1 MTGRILFFR
10 RLRAEWLF
18 QLKVIQSVFDW
29 VVIFYTALPAL
40 IIFLFLYADMW
51 HNIDLYWS
59 IKIPFNVVLLT
70 ALLFLLRGNFR
81 TFAMEAD
88 LLFITR
94 RKRLFQSLK
103 QWALFYS
110 LGQVIIGIGL
120 LIGLL
125 LPILVE
131 IYGFMWM
138 DIVYLLFFL
147 IGYQLF
153 QQTIKKFVF
162 NRFLKVFLVG
172 LLLIGTLFAWQYSQG
187 LILFVVSIFIILTA
201 LYLQVK
207 HSVQTNKYFLLEL
220 DIERTEQVRY
230 IKLIYNFSREIKKTP
245 RRYLSKPYFFFPS
258 KQMYRWTENYQQK
271 GLLEL
276 VMKGFMRDPTII
288 MSYLNLFN
296 LSVVAILLL
305 PIWLKWIVLL
315 FYLFALNTWLRSVYD
330 NLLDHPFFSVV
341 RFDQDIRQT
350 TWRQFKKWLA
360 YPMMLLVGVIT
371 VLFSLL

>member
-1 MTGRILFFR
+1 
-10 RLRAEWLF
+10 
-18 QLKVIQSVFDW
+18 
-29 VVIFYTALPAL
+29 
-40 IIFLFLYADMW
+40 DMW
-51 HNIDLYWS
+51 YNIDLYWS
-59 IKIPFNVVLLT
+59 IKIPINVVLLT

-162 NRFLKVFLVG
+162 NRF
-172 LLLIGTLFAWQYSQG
+172 
-187 LILFVVSIFIILTA
+187 
-201 LYLQVK
+201 
-207 HSVQTNKYFLLEL
+207 
-220 DIERTEQVRY
+220 
-230 IKLIYNFSREIKKTP
+230 
-245 RRYLSKPYFFFPS
+245 
-258 KQMYRWTENYQQK
+258 
-271 GLLEL
+271 
-276 VMKGFMRDPTII
+276 
-288 MSYLNLFN
+288 
-296 LSVVAILLL
+296 
-305 PIWLKWIVLL
+305 
-315 FYLFALNTWLRSVYD
+315 
-330 NLLDHPFFSVV
+330 
-341 RFDQDIRQT
+341 
-350 TWRQFKKWLA
+350 
-360 YPMMLLVGVIT
+360 
-371 VLFSLL
+371 